1 MAHNKLRRLHG
12 SHPLVWSEDL
22 AAEAQKW
29 CANLAL
35 NDKLEHDSQAIN
47 MKNQGE
53 NIAAVY
59 FNDEQRG
66 SPPLSLCKKVVD
78 EWYKEERNYNYQTGM
93 PKAPGLPIKHFAQ
106 VK

>member
-1 MAHNKLRRLHG
+1 MGNLGVMAHNKLRRLHG

-22 AAEAQKW
+22 AAETQKW

-35 NDKLEHDSQAIN
+35 NDKLEHDNQAID

-66 SPPLSLCKKVVD
+66 SPP
-78 EWYKEERNYNYQTGM
+78 
-93 PKAPGLPIKHFAQ
+93 FA
-106 VK
+106 KGS